1 MLTILLAVAC
11 ALLVATALTFALR
24 SRHWRR
30 QANNYKGL
38 MAHHQQGAADAE
50 ALRLEHVANRDRL
63 DDVRALAA
71 RMQQHAEE
79 DGLTAADVRVFAAKL
94 RSTARGGE
102 QR

>member
-1 MLTILLAVAC
+1 MLTIGLAVAC

-30 QANNYKGL
+30 KADAYKGL
-38 MAHHQQGAADAE
+38 MAHHQQGAGDAVTLHE
-50 ALRLEHVANRDRL
+50 LDVLSRL
-63 DDVRALAA
+63 DDVRVLAA
-71 RMQQHAEE
+71 RMQQHAEP

-94 RSTARGGE
+94 RVAAMGGE